1 VYRSSHSFIRKFW
14 IHIELVYQIFNLLF
28 SWFGLANYYI
38 AFNILSQSLEDP
50 SFNLGKGI
58 HIVNVI
64 LGYIYL
70 SKIVLQNTIYTS
82 VDICDRSFDLLL
94 YPRTR

>member
-1 VYRSSHSFIRKFW
+1 MHV
-14 IHIELVYQIFNLLF
+14 ELVWQVFNLLF

-50 SFNLGKGI
+50 SFNLGKDI

-70 SKIVLQNTIYTS
+70 SKICLS
-82 VDICDRSFDLLL
+82 E
-94 YPRTR
+94 